1 MLKIINEN
9 WNWLNI
15 NFIKIIDENDFGNL
29 ILMNEDLTIW
39 RICPE
44 ELQCEKIADNINQF
58 LKLQNNDDF
67 IEDWNIKYLNEI
79 AIKKLGKLNNN
90 EKFTLIKPGVLGG
103 EYIVENLAKISF
115 EELIKFAADLAF
127 QIKDLKDGQK
137 ITFNIKNYT

>member
-58 LKLQNNDDF
+58 IKLQNNDDF
-67 IEDWNIKYLNEI
+67 IEDWNLNYLNEI
-79 AIKKLGKLNNN
+79 AIKKLGKLNSN

-103 EYIVENLAKISF
+103 EYIEENLVKMHL
-115 EELIKFAADLAF
+115 EKLIEVAADLAF

-137 ITFNIKNYT
+137 ITINIKNYT

>member
-44 ELQCEKIADNINQF
+44 ELQCKKIADNINQF
-58 LKLQNNDDF
+58 IKLQNNDDF
-67 IEDWNIKYLNEI
+67 IEDWNLNYLNEI
-79 AIKKLGKLNNN
+79 AIKKLGKLNRN

-103 EYIVENLAKISF
+103 EYIEENLVKMHL
-115 EELIKFAADLAF
+115 EKLIKFAADLAF

-137 ITFNIKNYT
+137 ITINIKNYT